1 MTVSREF
8 HQRLEALVDEEIAR
22 QTKADC
28 AEIMAGDWDG
38 DIEELLFTLRK
49 KSKDPGT
56 IDYIV
61 LYLFSELVNEGRI
74 TFQETTYS
82 GDSCAVEVFTPDSC
96 EGVENKINIYSYAK
110 DRSLQIT
117 LNNGG

>member
-1 MTVSREF
+1 
-8 HQRLEALVDEEIAR
+8 
-22 QTKADC
+22 
-28 AEIMAGDWDG
+28 
-38 DIEELLFTLRK
+38 
-49 KSKDPGT
+49 
-56 IDYIV
+56 
-61 LYLFSELVNEGRI
+61 VNEGRI